1 MKQILF
7 FFLLLLIFPSFVLAA
22 TLKTEWDEYT
32 EEADGFRI
40 YRVTGEQSAVVVW
53 ETDDISLTGAQFEY
67 DESLGCGTF
76 YIVAYRGAAESLPSD
91 TALWCPENQIPP
103 MQVRPGQVI
112 KFTIEVI
119 E

>member
-1 MKQILF
+1 MKQIRIILV
-7 FFLLLLIFPSFVLAA
+7 LLLIFPAIVQAA
-22 TLKTEWDEYT
+22 TPKAKWNEYT

-40 YRVTGEQSAVVVW
+40 YRITGEQSAVVVW
-53 ETDDISLTGAQFEY
+53 ETDDISSTGAQFEY

-76 YIVAYRGAAESLPSD
+76 YVIAYRGAAESLPSD

-112 KFTIEVI
+112 RFTVEVV